1 MITRMTKTY
10 RVTTTTRLADFFVK
24 ALVRTGFGA
33 KSTYP
38 LTVRGARVA
47 DLAPPGDANRGGGTA
62 LAGRPLRR
70 GQLGTQCQGCG
81 QGHAISWWALPAG
94 VRHPTGT

>member
-1 MITRMTKTY
+1 MITSMTKTY

-38 LTVRGARVA
+38 LTVRG
-47 DLAPPGDANRGGGTA
+47 
-62 LAGRPLRR
+62 
-70 GQLGTQCQGCG
+70 CKCG
-81 QGHAISWWALPAG
+81 QP
-94 VRHPTGT
+94 RTPR

>member
-1 MITRMTKTY
+1 MITSMAKTY
-10 RVTTTTRLADFFVK
+10 RGTTTRLANFFVK
-24 ALVRTGFGA
+24 ALVHTGFGA
-33 KSTYP
+33 NSTYL
-38 LTVRGARVA
+38 LTARGRKSGR
-47 DLAPPGDANRGGGTA
+47 PRTPGDANQGGGTA

-81 QGHAISWWALPAG
+81 QGHTISWWALPAG